1 MTDSVFLARQP
12 IVDRANAVVAQELLF
27 RDSAPSPSSSNI
39 VGGFERTAAVIERTF
54 GDLGVDA
61 VLAEADGTINCTGE
75 FLNSDFLAMLPP
87 ERFILEVLEDTEL
100 TSELGTRCAELRK
113 AGFRI
118 ALDDVRVITSAQTAF
133 LPHVDMVKLDWP
145 FIPKGELARLVSH
158 FKQHGKLVLAEKV
171 EERTEHAA
179 ALTLGCDLFQGYFF
193 AKPQLISTRKMPP
206 AYAAVFEV
214 LNLLI
219 NEATTDQV
227 ERSLKS
233 APSLVLQILRLANSS
248 RLNRSSNQPITSI
261 GQAVSRVGTRQL
273 VRWCCILLYGNGSAG
288 PEAVDPL
295 MQLVHRR
302 AAFMER
308 VGKALGM
315 DMAFCQAAYLTGL
328 LSLAHIPN
336 GLPLD
341 MLVSSLPLSE
351 DIRQGITNHTGP
363 LGLLLSIAE
372 KLEQGEA
379 LDARPEY
386 EIFGAEVNAQLIP
399 LFWQT

>member
-12 IVDRANAVVAQELLF
+12 IVDRSGAVVAQELLF
-27 RDSAPSPSSSNI
+27 RHSAPCNSN
-39 VGGFERTAAVIERTF
+39 VVDGFARTAAVIERTF

-61 VLAEADGTINCTGE
+61 VLADADGAINCTGE

-100 TSELGTRCAELRK
+100 TPELGRRCAELRQ

-118 ALDDVRVITSAQTAF
+118 ALDDVRSITPALTGF
-133 LPHVDMVKLDWP
+133 LPYVDMVKLDWP
-145 FIPKGELARLVSH
+145 FIREGELANLVSY
-158 FKQHGKLVLAEKV
+158 FKQQAKLVLAEKV
-171 EERTEHAA
+171 EERTEHEV
-179 ALTLGCDLFQGYFF
+179 ALKLGCDLFQGYFF
-193 AKPQLISTRKMPP
+193 ARPQLISATKMPP
-206 AYAAVFEV
+206 AFAAVFQV

-219 NEATTDQV
+219 NEATTDQL
-227 ERSLKS
+227 ESSLKS

-248 RLNRSSNQPITSI
+248 GYNRSSIQPITSI
-261 GQAVSRVGTRQL
+261 GQAVSRVGTQQL
-273 VRWCCILLYGNGSAG
+273 VRWCCILLYGSGSAS
-288 PEAVDPL
+288 PEKIDPL
-295 MQLVHRR
+295 MQLVQRR

-315 DMAFCQAAYLTGL
+315 DTAFCQAAYLTGL

-351 DIRQGITNHTGP
+351 DIRQGITNHTGS
-363 LGLLLSIAE
+363 LGTLLSIAE
-372 KLEQGEA
+372 KLERGEA
-379 LDARPEY
+379 LDVRPEY